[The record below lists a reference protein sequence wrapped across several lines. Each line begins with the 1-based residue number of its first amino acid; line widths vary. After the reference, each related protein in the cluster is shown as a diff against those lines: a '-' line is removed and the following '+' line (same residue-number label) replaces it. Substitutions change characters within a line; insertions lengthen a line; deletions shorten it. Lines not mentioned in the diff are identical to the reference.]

1 MLVYGHYPEKI
12 NRTPRERFKSK
23 YIVFQEE
30 YHRFRNEELRDMFK
44 DRENR
49 FNINNTM
56 NAENEGQL
64 IYARKIGSK
73 FSLEMRRSANVAFEK
88 WKKKK

>member
-44 DRENR
+44 DGEYR

-64 IYARKIGSK
+64 ILQEKLVKI
-73 FSLEMRRSANVAFEK
+73 FSRDEK
-88 WKKKK
+88 KC